1 MDTENRLAVAKAQRT
16 LGEGWNGMLGLTDAS
31 FCECV
36 CIYIYICRERERQRE
51 REWINNK
58 VLLYSIGNYIIYQYH
73 IIIHNGRE
81 SK

>member
-36 CIYIYICRERERQRE
+36 CIYIYIYVERERDRERE
-51 REWINNK
+51 
-58 VLLYSIGNYIIYQYH
+58 
-73 IIIHNGRE
+73 NG
-81 SK
+81 